1 MVKQKVI
8 KPPFF
13 REKGNNDVEHRLYMT
28 ISTFPGK
35 PRKAR
40 LLLTSKNILRR
51 MLKRGCIAEYRAC
64 SGILQAASMVLVY
77 NCRWATCLY
86 RKARGLKRGKIGGK
100 REAHGNED
108 D

>member
-1 MVKQKVI
+1 MAKQKVI
-8 KPPFF
+8 KPSFF
-13 REKGNNDVEHRLYMT
+13 KEKGSNDVEHRLYMA

-35 PRKAR
+35 PRKAC

-77 NCRWATCLY
+77 NGQWAACLY
-86 RKARGLKRGKIGGK
+86 RKAHGLKKGKIGGK
-100 REAHGNED
+100 REAHGNKD
-108 D
+108 G